1 MSIQEDI
8 AIRVKE
14 QSPGSL
20 LFINDFH
27 EYDNEYVSKLLSLMA
42 SYGTLVR
49 LAKGIYYKPI
59 QTEFGV
65 VYPSTERIIKAI
77 AEHEK
82 AEILPTGEYAL
93 NALGMSTQVP
103 MKAVYLTS
111 GTPRVITI
119 GKKQIRLKRRSP
131 RMYAY
136 QSKLM
141 PILEL
146 ALKARGQSNL
156 SNEDLGKVR
165 GILSRSNEQALVYN
179 DLGNAPVWIRKMVKQ
194 IFKEINYE
202 PVAKKNN

>member
-93 NALGMSTQVP
+93 NALGMST
-103 MKAVYLTS
+103 TS
-111 GTPRVITI
+111 GISGDWWHILQAAWNNEYRWNS
-119 GKKQIRLKRRSP
+119 QIAFP
-131 RMYAY
+131 T
-136 QSKLM
+136 
-141 PILEL
+141 
-146 ALKARGQSNL
+146 
-156 SNEDLGKVR
+156 
-165 GILSRSNEQALVYN
+165 
-179 DLGNAPVWIRKMVKQ
+179 
-194 IFKEINYE
+194 
-202 PVAKKNN
+202 